1 MLAQTLRHESS
12 TTIQSHYIYW
22 KSAIDNYNLGD
33 YLESRV
39 GSPEDTS
46 FDSNTLSG
54 MTSIG
59 TFRSR
64 AFHAKPAGE
73 LPIPETDY
81 NVAPTIYQPIIRESR
96 DTGEREIVLARWA

>member
-1 MLAQTLRHESS
+1 
-12 TTIQSHYIYW
+12 
-22 KSAIDNYNLGD
+22 
-33 YLESRV
+33 
-39 GSPEDTS
+39 
-46 FDSNTLSG
+46 